1 MENVSDKTLGKLVSL
16 AILAVGLAVGFTG
29 GVIYRPQQVQ
39 AQAAAT
45 PSPNIQEVS
54 PGVTTGTFGANLI
67 LAHEVATDRVIIN
80 GYDVMKMQQNIL
92 NYLASRPFAE
102 RADIENIIKSSQADT
117 VYRLKQPTPPPAP
130 APSSPEKKQ

>member
-16 AILAVGLAVGFTG
+16 AILAVGLAIGFAG
-29 GVIYRPQQVQ
+29 GVMYRPQQVQ
-39 AQAAAT
+39 AQAAT

-80 GYDVMKMQQNIL
+80 GYDLMKMQQNIL

-102 RADIENIIKSSQADT
+102 KADIENIIKSSQADT
-117 VYRLKQPTPPPAP
+117 VYRLKQSTPPPSAP
-130 APSSPEKKQ
+130 AAPEKKQ